1 MGNLRKRVA
10 ALCWVLAPLLSF
22 STSEAV
28 TFQKI
33 ENTCHYDEVLKMD
46 VWTSYAPP
54 FAIKEFK
61 SLIKEKYNKNID
73 VHVLRALSP
82 DEFYDRVR
90 SGVSDIISPS
100 HNFMKDERT
109 QFIDKKLIIPVDRTL
124 TPNLNGIYPLYI
136 NNDFVTSDG
145 KLYGVPL
152 AAGGYSLLYN
162 KDHFKKAPTSWNVLW
177 DDKYKGR
184 YSLSKD
190 YYEANIYVT
199 ALALGYKGAQIHDIN
214 LINTV
219 KFKLKLKH
227 LLENANYWEGAP
239 KDADLKNSVLT
250 LAWGLSHSVTKDSA
264 KKWKLALLDEGVSFW
279 TDYLSVTRNVER
291 NPFIKTVAME
301 WLNYVVGKR
310 FQEKVII
317 EEKKYLS
324 PLKISSDSRVASFQ
338 NKNEVTYLVNK
349 SIYWPILTIRDR
361 NGLKSVYDQ
370 VLEEIAANKKA
381 H

>member
-1 MGNLRKRVA
+1 MNIRHLGFPTLFCLVA
-10 ALCWVLAPLLSF
+10 FLSAISSAKALSPQEQEL
-22 STSEAV
+22 
-28 TFQKI
+28 
-33 ENTCHYDEVLKMD
+33 TCHYDEVLTMD

-61 SLIKEKYNKNID
+61 ALIREKYNKNID
-73 VHVLRALSP
+73 VHVLLALSP

-109 QFIDKKLIIPVDRTL
+109 QFIDKKLIIPVDQTL
-124 TPNLNGIYPLYI
+124 TPNLAGVYPLYI
-136 NNDFVTSDG
+136 KNDFVTNDG

-152 AAGGYSLLYN
+152 AGGGYSLLYN
-162 KDHFKKAPTSWNVLW
+162 KDHFKTPPTSWNVLW
-177 DDKYKGR
+177 KDEYKGR

-199 ALALGYKGAQIHDIN
+199 ALALGYKGSQLHDIN
-214 LINTV
+214 LINTA
-219 KFKLKLKH
+219 KFKMKLKH

-239 KDADLKNSVLT
+239 KDSDLKNSVLT
-250 LAWGLSHSVTKDSA
+250 LAWGLSHSVTKDSG
-264 KKWKLALLDEGVSFW
+264 KKWKLALLKEGVSFW

-291 NPFIKTVAME
+291 NPFVKAAAME

-317 EEKKYLS
+317 EDKKYLS
-324 PLKISSDSRVASFQ
+324 PLRLGANSRVASFQ
-338 NKNEVTYLVNK
+338 NKEEVSYLVNN
-349 SIYWPILTIRDR
+349 STYWPILTVRDR

-370 VLEEIAANKKA
+370 VLEEIAAKKNN